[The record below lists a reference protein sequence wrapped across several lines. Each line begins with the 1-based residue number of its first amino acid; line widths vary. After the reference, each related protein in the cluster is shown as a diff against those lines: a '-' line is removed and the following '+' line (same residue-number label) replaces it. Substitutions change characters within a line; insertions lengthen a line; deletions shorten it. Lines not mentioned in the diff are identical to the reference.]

1 MGMSKRVKNRKRMF
15 AHIERW
21 ERSGLSQREYCQK
34 ARIECPTFSYWLKV
48 YRQRALE
55 APAFLPILVQEN
67 EPVVVDERI
76 LVTCPNGLV
85 VSFPNHEGSISLIR
99 QLMIG

>member
-1 MGMSKRVKNRKRMF
+1 M
-15 AHIERW
+15 E
-21 ERSGLSQREYCQK
+21 
-34 ARIECPTFSYWLKV
+34 AR
-48 YRQRALE
+48 

-85 VSFPNHEGSISLIR
+85 VSFPNHEESISLIR